1 MENQAKTIVV
11 QEKTNAST
19 WIAWKTKVGS
29 YALIEKYD
37 YETKKDSPL
46 ISKQKELFDK
56 IINKKQD
63 KILNLNQK
71 NNFNELKYNSK
82 AKRIPKKDFSVFDNA
97 ITF

>member
-1 MENQAKTIVV
+1 M
-11 QEKTNAST
+11 
-19 WIAWKTKVGS
+19 
-29 YALIEKYD
+29 
-37 YETKKDSPL
+37 
-46 ISKQKELFDK
+46 
-56 IINKKQD
+56 QD